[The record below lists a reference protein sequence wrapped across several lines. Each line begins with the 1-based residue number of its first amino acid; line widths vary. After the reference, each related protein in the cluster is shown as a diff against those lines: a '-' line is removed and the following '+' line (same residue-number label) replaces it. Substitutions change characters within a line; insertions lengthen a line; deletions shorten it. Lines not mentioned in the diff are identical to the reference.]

1 MPYYPIFLDLQ
12 GKPVLVVGAGPVGL
26 RKARGLVEA
35 GAAVTVVSPT
45 ANAGFEEL
53 NICLIRR
60 EFQDDDLRGM
70 LLVLTATDR
79 REVNEHVAL
88 EAKRRG
94 ILANV
99 ADAPAECDFLVPAR
113 VRNGDVQIALSTSGR
128 DPRMAAALRGRLE
141 IWLAA
146 ELAHSE

>member
-35 GAAVTVVSPT
+35 GAAVTVVSPVVI
-45 ANAGFEEL
+45 AGFDEL
-53 NICLIRR
+53 NIRLILR

-88 EAKRRG
+88 EAKRQG
-94 ILANV
+94 ILVNV
-99 ADAPAECDFLVPAR
+99 ADAPDECDFLVPSR
-113 VRNGDVQIALSTSGR
+113 VRNGEVQIAISTSGR
-128 DPRMAAALRGRLE
+128 NPRMAAALRRRLE

-146 ELAHSE
+146 ELADRE